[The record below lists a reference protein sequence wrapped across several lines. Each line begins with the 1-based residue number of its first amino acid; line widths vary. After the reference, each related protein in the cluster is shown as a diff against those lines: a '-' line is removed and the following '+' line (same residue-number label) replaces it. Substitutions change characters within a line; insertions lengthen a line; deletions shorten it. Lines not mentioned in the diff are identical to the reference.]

1 MNDGEEEGEE
11 KEEEE
16 EEEEGLGFFLGG
28 EPGGVVVVVEVEV
41 EAMLAF
47 DPCCVCGVREEGEGR
62 REGRQEVGGVGTVV
76 VGWWWDVWLCVIYQG
91 TLSTN
96 LARQ

>member
-16 EEEEGLGFFLGG
+16 EEEEGLVFFLSG

-47 DPCCVCGVREEGEGR
+47 DPCVCGVEGGRGGKEGGEARCWR
-62 REGRQEVGGVGTVV
+62 RWNCRC
-76 VGWWWDVWLCVIYQG
+76 WWWDVWLCDLPRHII
-91 TLSTN
+91 N
-96 LARQ
+96 KIRQ